1 MKALYIFLIYFFIIS
16 LVTSIVTILDKHKAK
31 KGKYRISE
39 ATLFILAIIGGA
51 LSEYL
56 TMLFIRHKT
65 LHKRFMIG
73 LPVIII
79 LQLTAIVFIL
89 TKLNIFSAV

>member
-1 MKALYIFLIYFFIIS
+1 MKAFYIFIIYFIIIS
-16 LVTSIVTILDKHKAK
+16 FVTLVVTVLDKHKAK

-39 ATLFILAIIGGA
+39 GTLFTLAVLGGA
-51 LSEYL
+51 LSEYI
-56 TMLFIRHKT
+56 TMLVIRHKT

-79 LQLTAIVFIL
+79 LQLSLIIFIL
-89 TKLNIFSAV
+89 IKLSAV